1 MYLSSNGAACSCL
14 YGVKNAVP
22 CSHSWLVA
30 TKLGLEMEQVMHH
43 SLTWNG
49 WHRHYHDAR
58 GREIEMKIPTQED
71 LDRFKHLIDP
81 NLQKPFTVKRP
92 RGRPKRKARFPCVLE
107 QIATGARKNMR
118 KDTCRACWQK
128 GHKKGSK
135 KCQFYVPLEL

>member
-1 MYLSSNGAACSCL
+1 
-14 YGVKNAVP
+14 
-22 CSHSWLVA
+22 
-30 TKLGLEMEQVMHH
+30 MHH

-58 GREIEMKIPTQED
+58 GGEIEMKIPTQED

-118 KDTCRACWQK
+118 KEDTCARAGK
-128 GHKKGSK
+128 RATKRAAKNANFMS
-135 KCQFYVPLEL
+135 LEL